1 MLRRRRIKKEDMVE
15 LDMVPIM
22 NMFLVLIPF
31 LLMSASFFQ
40 LKAVNAS
47 VPVLSQGKAQE
58 TTTQET
64 IRLTVVVEIGKAA
77 IHLSALSQ
85 EADENLLSTL
95 ERTFAVTDSGYPF
108 PAFSAY
114 LVELKQTYPKSDTLI
129 VVPENSV
136 RYETIVATM
145 DAARYEA
152 TSPLFPRVV
161 ISGKLG

>member
-1 MLRRRRIKKEDMVE
+1 MLGRRRTRNEDMVE

-40 LKAVNAS
+40 LKAVDAS
-47 VPVLSQGKAQE
+47 VPVLSQGNAGDASAAD
-58 TTTQET
+58 T
-64 IRLTVVVEIGKAA
+64 ICLTLVVNIGKEA
-77 IHLSALSQ
+77 IHLSALSP
-85 EADENLLSTL
+85 EADETLLSTL
-95 ERTFAVTDSGYPF
+95 ERTFPVTESGYPF

-114 LVELKQTYPKSDTLI
+114 LVELKKAYPKSDTLI
-129 VVPENSV
+129 VVPDDSI
-136 RYETIVATM
+136 RYGTIVAAM

-152 TSPLFPRVV
+152 ASPLFPRVV